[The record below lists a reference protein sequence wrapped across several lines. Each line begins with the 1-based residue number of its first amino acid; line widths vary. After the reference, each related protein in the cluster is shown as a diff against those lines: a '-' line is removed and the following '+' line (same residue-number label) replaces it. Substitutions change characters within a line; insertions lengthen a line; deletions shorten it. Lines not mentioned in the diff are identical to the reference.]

1 MHILE
6 EIREVAVSK
15 NVNFLIGSGCSSG
28 AIGTMDTYWQQ
39 ASEKNIHLNE
49 CGDGKY
55 CSECLDTGNDLLTE
69 DVKRISKMILGQPLT
84 NEEDAKESQGGA
96 EQQEGH
102 TDQAAKE
109 KKEKEQKERE
119 ETEKREKIDPVSRIY
134 ISFMREVINLMN
146 RMNSRQNP
154 KNINIFT
161 TNYDLFI
168 EDALDK
174 VSKTETF
181 VINDG
186 ARGYFRRVL
195 DSSSFNRTVSYR
207 GPSNNYV
214 DEIPSISLIK
224 PHGSVNWEKIERD
237 NIEIKTEV
245 VDTPVIVKP
254 DGREPR
260 VTFERNYFHDM
271 LRIFQIELDKP
282 QSVLF
287 VVGFSFQDR
296 HIVKM
301 MQRALRNKEL
311 NVYIFCYSNNTE
323 GTIRKNLECESS
335 DIKNLKFILPRDIQS
350 VGPMGKQESGLTLE
364 VVTNILKSGGK
375 VDG

>member
-15 NVNFLIGSGCSSG
+15 NVNFLIGSGCSVG
-28 AIGTMDTYWQQ
+28 AIGTMGEYWED
-39 ASEKNIHLNE
+39 AWKEKNLNE
-49 CGDGKY
+49 DGTEKSPTCCKDKEY
-55 CSECLDTGNDLLTE
+55 CEACQKRGNELLVI
-69 DVKRISKMILGQPLT
+69 DVKKISKELIEGKL
-84 NEEDAKESQGGA
+84 EENFVTKN
-96 EQQEGH
+96 
-102 TDQAAKE
+102 
-109 KKEKEQKERE
+109 
-119 ETEKREKIDPVSRIY
+119 Y
-134 ISFMREVINLMN
+134 NFFISEIVNLMN

-186 ARGYFRRVL
+186 ARGYFKRIL
-195 DSSSFNRTVSYR
+195 DSSNFNRTVSYR
-207 GPSNNYV
+207 GPSNNYI

-224 PHGSVNWEKIERD
+224 PHGSVNWEKVESD

-271 LRIFQIELDKP
+271 LRIFQTELDKP

-287 VVGFSFQDR
+287 VIGFSFQDI

-311 NVYIFCYSNNTE
+311 NAYIFCYSNNTE
-323 GTIRKNLECESS
+323 STIRKNLECELS

-350 VGPMGKQESGLTLE
+350 AGPMGKQESGLTLE

-375 VDG
+375 

>member
-28 AIGTMDTYWQQ
+28 AIGTMDKYWRAAQ
-39 ASEKNIHLNE
+39 SERNINKNGKDVSPACCKDEEYCKACQKRGNE
-49 CGDGKY
+49 
-55 CSECLDTGNDLLTE
+55 LLIE
-69 DVKRISKMILGQPLT
+69 DVMRVSKELISGNLDE
-84 NEEDAKESQGGA
+84 NDATKSYNFFIGE
-96 EQQEGH
+96 
-102 TDQAAKE
+102 
-109 KKEKEQKERE
+109 
-119 ETEKREKIDPVSRIY
+119 IV
-134 ISFMREVINLMN
+134 NLMH

-186 ARGYFRRVL
+186 ARGYFKRIL
-195 DSSSFNRTVSYR
+195 DSSNFNRTVSYR
-207 GPSNNYV
+207 GPSNNYI

-224 PHGSVNWEKIERD
+224 PHGSVNWEKTADEE
-237 NIEIKTEV
+237 IEIRAEV
-245 VDTPVIVKP
+245 VDNPIVVNP
-254 DGREPR
+254 DGHEPR
-260 VTFERNYFHDM
+260 VTFEENYFHDM
-271 LRIFQIELDKP
+271 LRIFQTELDKP

-287 VVGFSFQDR
+287 VIGFSFQDE
-296 HIVKM
+296 HIAKM

-311 NVYIFCYSNNTE
+311 NVYVFCYSNNTE
-323 GTIRKNLECESS
+323 GTIHENLKCGSS
-335 DIKNLKFILPRDIQS
+335 NIKNLKFIRPGDIQS
-350 VGPMGKQESGLTLE
+350 DGPMEKQTSGLTLG
-364 VVTNILKSGGK
+364 VVTNILKSGGN
-375 VDG
+375 

>member
-1 MHILE
+1 M
-6 EIREVAVSK
+6 
-15 NVNFLIGSGCSSG
+15 
-28 AIGTMDTYWQQ
+28 
-39 ASEKNIHLNE
+39 
-49 CGDGKY
+49 
-55 CSECLDTGNDLLTE
+55 
-69 DVKRISKMILGQPLT
+69 
-84 NEEDAKESQGGA
+84 
-96 EQQEGH
+96 
-102 TDQAAKE
+102 
-109 KKEKEQKERE
+109 
-119 ETEKREKIDPVSRIY
+119 
-134 ISFMREVINLMN
+134 
-146 RMNSRQNP
+146 
-154 KNINIFT
+154 
-161 TNYDLFI
+161 
-168 EDALDK
+168 
-174 VSKTETF
+174 
-181 VINDG
+181 
-186 ARGYFRRVL
+186 
-195 DSSSFNRTVSYR
+195 
-207 GPSNNYV
+207 
-214 DEIPSISLIK
+214 
-224 PHGSVNWEKIERD
+224 
-237 NIEIKTEV
+237 
-245 VDTPVIVKP
+245 DTPVIVKP

-282 QSVLF
+282 QCVLF